1 MTCSPTVLLSK
12 TYHGFEDA
20 VDLDRD
26 VSEIFMGRDDIPG
39 EFQGTIT
46 VTITYTPPDVEADPT

>member
-1 MTCSPTVLLSK
+1 MTCSTVLLSK

-20 VDLDRD
+20 ADLDRD

-46 VTITYTPPDVEADPT
+46 VTITYTPPEDPQ

>member
-1 MTCSPTVLLSK
+1 MTTPVILLKK

-26 VSEIFMGRDDIPG
+26 VSEIFMGRNDIPG
-39 EFQGTIT
+39 EFQGTLT
-46 VTITYTPPDVEADPT
+46 VTITYTPPEDEHG